1 MTATWV
7 TGVAAAAAFMAGSFP
22 TGVIVARARGIDI
35 RKVGSGNIGA
45 TNVARAL
52 GKKWALFVLLV
63 DALKGYVPTAV
74 VRRFFPEVPAS
85 GVALVA
91 LAAVVGHMFSIF
103 LKGRGGKGVAT
114 TLGAALA
121 IDPLA
126 TLIAALVY
134 AALYALFRISSVGSL
149 AAMTSFPIAMAVLG
163 GRPPAFIAFGV
174 VIAILVI
181 ARHHENIRRLIRGE
195 EGKV

>member
-114 TLGAALA
+114 TLGAAL
-121 IDPLA
+121 
-126 TLIAALVY
+126 VY